1 MASEKS
7 SGSWRVSLPLPRPTE
22 GHALSHLRLLP
33 FPRHTRRY
41 LHTPGP
47 TLQSASPTP
56 KPPSV
61 SPGLLHPGT
70 PTLIS
75 LQGPLGQNVHQ
86 GATPLQDPQYTY
98 NVGEREYNATC
109 VSKLSHP
116 LNRPNYK
123 NKYIQNMDDKSQ
135 ICG

>member
-86 GATPLQDPQYTY
+86 GATPLQDPQKGQIPGPEGREGLQGRA
-98 NVGEREYNATC
+98 VGGMFLRKER
-109 VSKLSHP
+109 
-116 LNRPNYK
+116 RRF
-123 NKYIQNMDDKSQ
+123 
-135 ICG
+135 